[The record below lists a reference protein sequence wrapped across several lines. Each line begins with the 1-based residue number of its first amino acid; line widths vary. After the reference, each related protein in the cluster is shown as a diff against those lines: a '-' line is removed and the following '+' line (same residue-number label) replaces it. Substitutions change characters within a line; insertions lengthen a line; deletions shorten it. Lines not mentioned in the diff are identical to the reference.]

1 MNLYF
6 GIFAQI
12 QISEIRKINMFITFE
27 GIDASGKT
35 TQLELLEAEL
45 KKNGFSVLV
54 TRQPGGTQIGQL
66 IRQILLDP
74 GNTQL
79 VAEAEV
85 LLYMADRIQH
95 IKEVILPALADNRI
109 VLCDRY
115 HDATLAY
122 QGGGRQLDLSWIK
135 QLQEKHIIEPDL
147 TLWFDIS
154 VEQSQMRLKHRN
166 QSLDTENCRLES
178 EDSLF
183 YNRVRNEYARLCGIK
198 SNRFI
203 QINANDNIPSIQKHV
218 LKIVL
223 ERIG

>member
-1 MNLYF
+1 
-6 GIFAQI
+6 
-12 QISEIRKINMFITFE
+12 MFITFE

-45 KKNGFSVLV
+45 KKNGFNVLV
-54 TRQPGGTQIGQL
+54 TRQPGGTHIGQL

-74 GNTQL
+74 DNAPL
-79 VAEAEV
+79 VSEAEV

-135 QLQEKHIIEPDL
+135 QLQEQHIIEPDL

-154 VEQSQMRLKHRN
+154 VEQSQERLKQRN

-178 EDSLF
+178 EDGSF
-183 YNRVRNEYARLCGIK
+183 YNRVRNEYARLCRIK
-198 SNRFI
+198 SDHFI
-203 QINANDNIPSIQKHV
+203 RIKASDSIHSIQKNV

-223 ERIG
+223 DRIS

>member
-1 MNLYF
+1 
-6 GIFAQI
+6 
-12 QISEIRKINMFITFE
+12 MFITFE
-27 GIDASGKT
+27 GIDASGKS

-45 KKNGFSVLV
+45 KKKGFNVLV

-74 GNTQL
+74 DNVQL
-79 VAEAEV
+79 VPEAEV

-95 IKEVILPALADNRI
+95 IKEVILPALAESRI

-154 VEQSQMRLKHRN
+154 VEQSQKRLKQRN

-183 YNRVRNEYARLCGIK
+183 YNRVRSEYVRLCRIK
-198 SNRFI
+198 SDHFVQIKASDSIPLI
-203 QINANDNIPSIQKHV
+203 QRHV

-223 ERIG
+223 DRIS

>member
-1 MNLYF
+1 
-6 GIFAQI
+6 
-12 QISEIRKINMFITFE
+12 MFITFE

-45 KKNGFSVLV
+45 KKNGLNVLV

-74 GNTQL
+74 DNIQL
-79 VAEAEV
+79 VPEAEV

-95 IKEVILPALADNRI
+95 IKEVILPALADNLI

-122 QGGGRQLDLSWIK
+122 QGGGRQLDLSWLK
-135 QLQEKHIIEPDL
+135 QLQDQHIIEPDL

-154 VEQSQMRLKHRN
+154 VEQSQERLKQRN
-166 QSLDTENCRLES
+166 LSLDTENCRLES

-183 YNRVRNEYARLCGIK
+183 YNRVRSEYTRLCRIK
-198 SNRFI
+198 NDHFI
-203 QINANDNIPSIQKHV
+203 QIKASDSILSIQSHV

-223 ERIG
+223 DRIS

>member
-1 MNLYF
+1 
-6 GIFAQI
+6 
-12 QISEIRKINMFITFE
+12 
-27 GIDASGKT
+27 
-35 TQLELLEAEL
+35 LELLETEL
-45 KKNGFSVLV
+45 KKNGFNVLV

-74 GNTQL
+74 DNVQL
-79 VAEAEV
+79 VPEAEV

-95 IKEVILPALADNRI
+95 IKQVILPALADNRI

-135 QLQEKHIIEPDL
+135 QLQETHIIEPDL

-154 VEQSQMRLKHRN
+154 VEQSQERLKQRN
-166 QSLDTENCRLES
+166 QSQDTENCRLES

-183 YNRVRNEYARLCGIK
+183 YNRVRSEYDRLCRIK
-198 SNRFI
+198 SDHFV
-203 QINANDNIPSIQKHV
+203 QIKANDSIPSIQRHV

-223 ERIG
+223 DRIS